1 MKVVLL
7 GPPGAGKGTQAKLII
22 NHYGIPHLST
32 GDVFRRN
39 IAEGT
44 DLGKQALEYIN
55 KGNLVPDGLTIAIVE
70 ELMKHDKCNIG
81 FLMDGYPRT
90 VKQAE
95 ALDRILEE
103 NNDTLNAVLLI
114 DVKME
119 YILDRMTGRRVCEK
133 CGASYHVEYNPPKQ
147 LNACNLCGGKLIQRK
162 DDSEEVVRGRLEV
175 YKNQTSPLIKY
186 YEDRNELY
194 RVDGTMP
201 INDVFEAI
209 CNILGSD
216 EK

>member
-1 MKVVLL
+1 
-7 GPPGAGKGTQAKLII
+7 
-22 NHYGIPHLST
+22 
-32 GDVFRRN
+32 
-39 IAEGT
+39 
-44 DLGKQALEYIN
+44 
-55 KGNLVPDGLTIAIVE
+55 
-70 ELMKHDKCNIG
+70 
-81 FLMDGYPRT
+81 
-90 VKQAE
+90 
-95 ALDRILEE
+95 
-103 NNDTLNAVLLI
+103 
-114 DVKME
+114 ME

-216 EK
+216 EKW